1 MPSRRDRRDESA
13 SEAPQEWSEEVGA
26 KEARKV
32 RARRTK
38 DRTLW
43 VGLGMFGVIGWSVSV
58 PTVIGILLGVW
69 LDRRLPGSFSW
80 TLALLLA
87 GVTLG
92 CFNAWYWI
100 DQERAEIDAEQE
112 DDR

>member
-1 MPSRRDRRDESA
+1 MPDRPD
-13 SEAPQEWSEEVGA
+13 EAPPATPHELSEEVGP

-43 VGLGMFGVIGWSVSV
+43 VGLGMFGILGWSVSV
-58 PTVIGILLGVW
+58 PTVIGALLGVW

-80 TLALLLA
+80 TLALLLG

-100 DQERAEIDAEQE
+100 SQEREAIDAEE
-112 DDR
+112 ENDR

>member
-1 MPSRRDRRDESA
+1 MPDRSDEPPPG
-13 SEAPQEWSEEVGA
+13 APHELNEQVGS
-26 KEARKV
+26 KEARKI
-32 RARRTK
+32 RARRAK

-43 VGLGMFGVIGWSVSV
+43 VGLGMFGVIGWSVAI
-58 PTVIGILLGVW
+58 PTIIGALLGVW
-69 LDRRLPGSFSW
+69 LDKKFPGSFSW

-100 DQERAEIDAEQE
+100 SREREAIDTEE
-112 DDR
+112 ENDR